1 MVGGENNYGRVEV
14 SVDNVWGTICNRYWD
29 INDAKVLCRYF
40 GFVTGF
46 PLYTGKF
53 GNPPNKVYE
62 SNLHCNG
69 SEDSLQDCPHEG
81 WEQPK
86 PDKNCA
92 DHSKDAAVH
101 CYRSGDIF
109 FHLELCKIFLP

>member
-1 MVGGENNYGRVEV
+1 MGGEKNYGRVEV
-14 SVDNVWGTICNRYWD
+14 KVDKEWGTVCNRYWD
-29 INDAKVLCRYF
+29 VNDAKVLCRYM

-53 GNPPNKVYE
+53 PDPPRKVYE

-69 SEDSLQDCPHEG
+69 SEDSLQHCPHEG
-81 WEQPK
+81 WEQPD

-92 DHSKDAAVH
+92 DHSKDAAVY
-101 CYRSGDIF
+101 CYTSGKT
-109 FHLELCKIFLP
+109 LLCGIVMCVVSAF